1 MARSM
6 FYPPNRWWMA
16 LMTNAASEISIV
28 ILAAGL
34 GTRMKSDKAKV
45 LHEING
51 RPMVSYVVDTAR
63 AVAGN
68 NVVLVIGHQADLVRE
83 TVARQA
89 ADLRYALQEEQLGTG
104 HAVMCAMPAVPE
116 TTRFVVVLCGD
127 VPLLKAKTLHQ
138 FIGDHRSH
146 HRMLSI
152 LAVQLSDPTGYG
164 RVVQDGQ
171 GNVIG
176 IVEEADATRS
186 EKAIKLVNT
195 GIYCIERPFL
205 ETALHQI
212 HADNAQGEYYLTDIV
227 GVAHAEGHSIGITQ
241 GDNADEFLGINS
253 PEQLKSVASLLSEW
267 RA

>member
-1 MARSM
+1 
-6 FYPPNRWWMA
+6 MA

-34 GTRMKSDKAKV
+34 GTRMQSDKAKV

-89 ADLRYALQEEQLGTG
+89 DLRYALQEEQLGTG

-116 TTRFVVVLCGD
+116 TTRCVVVLCGD
-127 VPLLKAKTLHQ
+127 VPLLKATTLHR
-138 FIGDHRSH
+138 FISDHRSQ

-152 LAVQLSDPTGYG
+152 LAVHLSDPTGYG
-164 RVVQDGQ
+164 RVVQDEQ

-186 EKAIKLVNT
+186 ERTIKLVNT
-195 GIYCIERPFL
+195 GIYCIERSFL

-227 GVAHAEGHSIGITQ
+227 GVAHAGGHSIGVTQ
-241 GDNADEFLGINS
+241 GDNADEFLGVNS
-253 PEQLKSVASLLSEW
+253 PEQLKTVASLLAEW